1 MNPSTPPNNATVGPV
16 LGASVGVAVY
26 DSLLNVS
33 QAGAG
38 YNTQIAVAKS
48 LSEVAPRLGLLR
60 CLKKRLIK
68 RLLLQAPQAPF
79 KAPIHSK
86 CCIGGFRVTGLAL
99 VVVLRCD

>member
-48 LSEVAPRLGLLR
+48 LSEVAPRS
-60 CLKKRLIK
+60 
-68 RLLLQAPQAPF
+68 F
-79 KAPIHSK
+79 
-86 CCIGGFRVTGLAL
+86 
-99 VVVLRCD
+99 